1 MASLRSSGKRLQGRY
16 NAAAIRALR
25 DHHHPCQRLVWL
37 VLTPLGGFALNAIHP
52 TSAGESPLL
61 SVMAGGFYV
70 AISLPVLLVAALLY
84 YKLRQGRN
92 WARIVHSVFVA
103 LMMIPLIS
111 DFRLANL
118 VHGGHWGVADMTSF
132 ALFRLPY
139 PAAYIVAAVLLFSAT
154 ARAWFAGER
163 DE

>member
-1 MASLRSSGKRLQGRY
+1 MPPQSVRFATIIILANALSGLSS
-16 NAAAIRALR
+16 
-25 DHHHPCQRLVWL
+25 HHWADLP
-37 VLTPLGGFALNAIHP
+37 LNAIHP

-111 DFRLANL
+111 DFRLPIL
-118 VHGGHWGVADMTSF
+118 CTEVIGVS
-132 ALFRLPY
+132 P
-139 PAAYIVAAVLLFSAT
+139 I
-154 ARAWFAGER
+154 
-163 DE
+163 